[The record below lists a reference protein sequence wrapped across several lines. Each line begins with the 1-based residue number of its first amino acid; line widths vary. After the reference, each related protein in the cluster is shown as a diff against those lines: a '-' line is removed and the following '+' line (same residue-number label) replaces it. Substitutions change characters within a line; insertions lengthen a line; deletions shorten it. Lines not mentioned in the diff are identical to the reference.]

1 MNDFLNKEDILSK
14 LKISE
19 SDLKKMIKEGKFPP
33 PEKLHNGITIW
44 SYATLEYWIKNQNT
58 QNEWVQNNDLDFL

>member
-1 MNDFLNKEDILSK
+1 MNDFLNKEDILYK

-19 SDLKKMIKEGKFPP
+19 SVLKRMIKEGKFPP
-33 PEKLHNGITIW
+33 PEKVNNGIRIW
-44 SYATLEYWIKNQNT
+44 SYSTLEYWIKNQNT

>member
-14 LKISE
+14 LKINE
-19 SDLKKMIKEGKFPP
+19 SDLIKMIKEGKFPP
-33 PEKLHNGITIW
+33 PEKINNGATIW
-44 SYATLEYWIKNQNT
+44 SYAILEYWIKKQNT

>member
-19 SDLKKMIKEGKFPP
+19 SDLKRMIKEGKFPP
-33 PEKLHNGITIW
+33 PETVNNGITIW
-44 SYATLEYWIKNQNT
+44 SYATLEYWIKNQNM
-58 QNEWVQNNDLDFL
+58 QNEWIQNNDFDFL